1 MVKKVEKKEQEHRVE
16 KLENRLMINYAVVVA
31 SYILWNYMNNMITG
45 ANAQYNITIV
55 LAILSLIGG
64 VVCYLFH
71 KKTQKTKNFGHMF
84 IVLALALVYTKCSM
98 FIYKIFGGNVF
109 NTLYNNTFLQKYLLN
124 SANAVK
130 ILSVLGIVWVVFITV
145 LTVVQIGKESK
156 KKKNGKK

>member
-45 ANAQYNITIV
+45 ADAKYNVTIV
-55 LAILSLIGG
+55 LAILSLMGG

-98 FIYKIFGGNVF
+98 FVYKIFGGNVF
-109 NTLYNNTFLQKYLLN
+109 NTLYNNSFLQKYLLN

-130 ILSVLGIVWVVFITV
+130 ILSVLGIVWVLFITV